1 VHYPKRPV
9 NKYKPLWFVTLV
21 SLFLVL
27 TACSTTPTP
36 VSKETEFSHL
46 STLPLSASDNQAD
59 IEKRYGGKAI
69 VFSPEA
75 GFAILG
81 FSENQ
86 GQLSALAVSP
96 NAVVSTPAKTMKIT
110 SSVWG
115 AGASAWGGGASAWGG
130 GWSAWAGGW
139 SAWGGGSFSIPQ
151 LPGNNR
157 ALWSILRLPQAQ
169 SLSRQFGS
177 GIKVAVLDTGFD
189 LAHPM
194 FSGRLAPSTEWKDFI
209 DGDTNPQEVAGSY
222 YGHGTGVAGIIAQ
235 IAPKATLLPVRVLN
249 SEGVGDVSTIVSAI
263 DHAIKMK
270 ANVINLSLMTNV
282 DVPELKTMVQLAA
295 QNGIY
300 VVMAAGND
308 ALNSIYYPAAYAKT
322 ATNNQMLLSVGS
334 ATSSDTLSSFSNY
347 GTALEFVAPGE
358 QIYSSYPD
366 QRIAYF
372 TGTSFS
378 APVIAGTVALNMSE
392 TTYRSSSESYLG
404 SEAVAVS
411 SYKRPDMAN
420 TLLAAPDSRRKSA
433 LLVAGSST
441 ATSDETVLSNT
452 LKKMG
457 YNVTV
462 LDDNALV
469 STSTDR
475 QDIVVVTA
483 SSDPAVVGTK
493 LRDVIR
499 PVIVLDDGHYTNM
512 KMTGL
517 NTTTTKYSGVVA
529 SQTSLLMA
537 SLDHSMT
544 AGLTGT
550 PTVQTTATRMV
561 WGTPSS
567 SAITIASITN
577 TTAQSTVFAYARG
590 VTMVGMNAPE
600 RRVGFYLDV
609 AANSWTKQGK
619 RLFEAAVTWA
629 SSGN

>member
-1 VHYPKRPV
+1 VHYIRRPLS
-9 NKYKPLWFVTLV
+9 KYKPLWFVTLV
-21 SLFLVL
+21 TLLLVL
-27 TACSTTPTP
+27 TACITTPLPT
-36 VSKETEFSHL
+36 SEQSEFNHL
-46 STLPLSASDNQAD
+46 TTIPISAIDKQAD
-59 IEKRYGGKAI
+59 IENMYGAKAI
-69 VFSPEA
+69 VFRPEA

-81 FSENQ
+81 FSEGR
-86 GQLSALAVSP
+86 GQLSALTISP
-96 NAVVSTPAKTMKIT
+96 NAIVNTPAKTMKIT

-115 AGASAWGGGASAWGG
+115 TGASAWGGGASAWGG
-130 GWSAWAGGW
+130 GWSAWASGW

-209 DGDTNPQEVAGSY
+209 DGDTNPQEVVGSY

-235 IAPKATLLPVRVLN
+235 IAPKATLLPIRVLN
-249 SEGVGDVSTIVSAI
+249 SEGVGDVSKIVSAI

-270 ANVINLSLMTNV
+270 ANIINLSLMTNV
-282 DVPELKTMVQLAA
+282 DVLELKTMVQLAA

-308 ALNSIYYPAAYAKT
+308 ALNSVYYPAAYAKT

-378 APVIAGTVALNMSE
+378 APIIAGTVALNMSE
-392 TTYRSSSESYLG
+392 TTYRTSSESYLG

-411 SYKRPDMAN
+411 GYKRPDMTN

-441 ATSDETVLSNT
+441 ATSDETVLSTT
-452 LKKMG
+452 LQKMG

-493 LRDVIR
+493 LRDVVR
-499 PVIVLDDGHYTNM
+499 PIIVLDDGHFANM

-567 SAITIASITN
+567 SAIKIASISN
-577 TTAQSTVFAYARG
+577 STAQSTVFAYARG
-590 VTMVGMNAPE
+590 NTMVGMNAPE
-600 RRVGFYLDV
+600 RRIGFYLDV

>member
-1 VHYPKRPV
+1 VHYIRRPLS
-9 NKYKPLWFVTLV
+9 KYKPLWFVTLV
-21 SLFLVL
+21 TLLLVL
-27 TACSTTPTP
+27 TACITTPLPT
-36 VSKETEFSHL
+36 SEQSEFNHL
-46 STLPLSASDNQAD
+46 TTIPISAIDKQAD
-59 IEKRYGGKAI
+59 IENMYGAKAI
-69 VFSPEA
+69 VFRPEA

-81 FSENQ
+81 FSEGR
-86 GQLSALAVSP
+86 GQLSALTISP
-96 NAVVSTPAKTMKIT
+96 NAIVNTPAKTMKIT

-115 AGASAWGGGASAWGG
+115 TGASAWGGGASAWGG
-130 GWSAWAGGW
+130 GWSAWASGW
-139 SAWGGGSFSIPQ
+139 SAWGGGSSSIPQ

-209 DGDTNPQEVAGSY
+209 DGDTNPQEVVGSY

-235 IAPKATLLPVRVLN
+235 IAPKATLLPIRVLN
-249 SEGVGDVSTIVSAI
+249 SEGVGDVSKIVSAI

-270 ANVINLSLMTNV
+270 ANIINLSLMTNV
-282 DVPELKTMVQLAA
+282 DVLELKTMVQLAA

-308 ALNSIYYPAAYAKT
+308 ALNSVYYPAAYAKT

-378 APVIAGTVALNMSE
+378 APIIAGTVALNMSE
-392 TTYRSSSESYLG
+392 TTYRTSSESYLG

-411 SYKRPDMAN
+411 SYKRPDMTN

-441 ATSDETVLSNT
+441 ATSDETVLSTT
-452 LKKMG
+452 LQKMG

-493 LRDVIR
+493 LRDVVR
-499 PVIVLDDGHYTNM
+499 PIIVLDDGHFANM

-567 SAITIASITN
+567 SAIKIASISN
-577 TTAQSTVFAYARG
+577 STAQSTVFAYARG
-590 VTMVGMNAPE
+590 NTMVGMNAPE
-600 RRVGFYLDV
+600 RRIGFYLDV